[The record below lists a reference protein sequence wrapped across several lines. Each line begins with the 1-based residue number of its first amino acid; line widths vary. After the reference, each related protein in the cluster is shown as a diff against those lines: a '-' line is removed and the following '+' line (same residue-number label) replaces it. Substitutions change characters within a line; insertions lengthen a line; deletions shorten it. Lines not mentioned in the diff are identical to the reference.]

1 VEAFRE
7 ALSSFLRSSVQR
19 ASARVLPFFP
29 SSQQHSQSSIS
40 LKLSEVPEGPE
51 SGGHDREERR
61 SPETPPLPCLIGW
74 ARGLPSVSKI
84 NDGDPKQ

>member
-40 LKLSEVPEGPE
+40 LKLSEVPEGPSQGVMTAKSLE
-51 SGGHDREERR
+51 ALKLHRFH
-61 SPETPPLPCLIGW
+61 
-74 ARGLPSVSKI
+74 V
-84 NDGDPKQ
+84 